1 MATLTETLSQC
12 VVAAGGLGTA
22 SFALVDAT
30 KAWNGGVSNCGF
42 SQIKRVVTLFFSND
56 QQSDTESPLGLKQI
70 LLTLKA
76 NWLNGTDLGGQK
88 AIAKSLLKLR
98 LNSSTA
104 TQYATATKVDSE
116 VLKVIA
122 GKIATGE
129 PLTIS
134 EGDIWARFDLM
145 LTAILD
151 QGYERADQIYRNS
164 AKALSVIV
172 SVALA
177 IIGFYSF
184 SESFATLGLAVLVGL
199 AATPIAP
206 IAKDL
211 TSALASGVDAAKA
224 FRK

>member
-1 MATLTETLSQC
+1 MATLIETLPQC
-12 VVAAGGLGTA
+12 IAAAAGLGTA

-30 KAWNGGVSNCGF
+30 KAWKGGVSNCGF
-42 SQIKRVVTLFFSND
+42 PQIERVVTLFFTN
-56 QQSDTESPLGLKQI
+56 TEKTDEVSPLGLKQI

-98 LNSSTA
+98 LNSDTA
-104 TQYATATKVDSE
+104 AQYATVTKVDSG
-116 VLKVIA
+116 VLTVIA
-122 GKIATGE
+122 GKIAIGASLDT
-129 PLTIS
+129 P
-134 EGDIWARFDLM
+134 EGDVWARFDLI

-172 SVALA
+172 AVALA

-184 SESFATLGLAVLVGL
+184 TQAFETLGLAILVGL

-211 TSALASGVDAAKA
+211 TSALAAGATVAKA